1 MDPAPGAER
10 PGASDGES
18 VLELFLE
25 MLLSERG
32 AAAHTVAGYRRD
44 IEQFAA
50 SQHRRGS
57 DLAGAD
63 ATAVRGYLTELFESG
78 LAPRTAAR
86 RLSALRQFYRF
97 MQAEDLRADDPCE
110 TIEGPRLGRPLPKI
124 LSEDQVT
131 ALLNAARARVE
142 AKAASR
148 RAGAVEVAV
157 GDRPVEQSG
166 DQPGRDRY
174 PAACGR
180 QGYIRNAR

>member
-10 PGASDGES
+10 PGAIDGES

-32 AAAHTVAGYRRD
+32 AAAHTVDGYRRD

-57 DLAGAD
+57 DLASAD
-63 ATAVRGYLTELFESG
+63 ATAVRGYLTELSESG

-97 MQAEDLRADDPCE
+97 MQAEDLRADDP
-110 TIEGPRLGRPLPKI
+110 IVYSAKDWVSWLAIG
-124 LSEDQVT
+124 LSGLIYV
-131 ALLNAARARVE
+131 LARTVE
-142 AKAASR
+142 
-148 RAGAVEVAV
+148 
-157 GDRPVEQSG
+157 SG
-166 DQPGRDRY
+166 WLT
-174 PAACGR
+174 
-180 QGYIRNAR
+180 